1 MKTLL
6 AYSQN
11 MFPPPSILSILCL
24 RGHLSEASQHSLSIT
39 PPKSAI
45 QISRQCSVLP
55 SKLRFVQL
63 EVNNPVKLSLV
74 DRFIQTSSRE
84 GRERS
89 FHTSSSSKERSPLR
103 PNSLYSRD
111 DPFPVSKTGKS
122 YSFPNR
128 LLSYR
133 MVHLGPVDTTT
144 SITMIVEVL
153 EHVSK
158 SRVTVAILK
167 FRRLEGRSNFFMI
180 VFACGT
186 FVNPFNVISS
196 SVKLVSLS
204 IYRCVGLMLV
214 IYIILN
220 YITGTSSSGGK
231 GLTTVSSATLVQAR
245 PLADALIN
253 ILHPQCFLN
262 KMNIATRAS
271 VVQRNF
277 LQKMNI
283 AYISIRDCVSHH
295 RDCGTRN
302 SSHIKSIINWTPNR
316 RPHTPSTSL
325 LPTPVHLVL
334 FSQIL
339 FLFFQPPANASS
351 PSSSIGV
358 FEGSFDENWY
368 DFFMKFSY

>member
-1 MKTLL
+1 MRSLLISPMILSTPINPLVVNACFSCSRSSLWTDLDLHRHLPPSSTSCLMTTLPKGKICSPLLWCDQGNISGKFRSDLARLEHFRCSAHDVQSLEAMKTLL

-186 FVNPFNVISS
+186 FVNTFNVISS

-214 IYIILN
+214 LVVCMVHR
-220 YITGTSSSGGK
+220 
-231 GLTTVSSATLVQAR
+231 GLS
-245 PLADALIN
+245 D
-253 ILHPQCFLN
+253 
-262 KMNIATRAS
+262 
-271 VVQRNF
+271 
-277 LQKMNI
+277 
-283 AYISIRDCVSHH
+283 
-295 RDCGTRN
+295 N
-302 SSHIKSIINWTPNR
+302 SSIIVI
-316 RPHTPSTSL
+316 SYL
-325 LPTPVHLVL
+325 L
-334 FSQIL
+334 
-339 FLFFQPPANASS
+339 N
-351 PSSSIGV
+351 
-358 FEGSFDENWY
+358 
-368 DFFMKFSY
+368 